1 MGWGVHGD
9 GCCPRTQTAALP
21 LLCNN
26 RCHPPPAQST
36 QFPPKAQGKD
46 SLIATKTLILSLIAN
61 VFLIIKAFLIFKAFT
76 LCA

>member
-1 MGWGVHGD
+1 MGTDAAHAPKLQRFR
-9 GCCPRTQTAALP
+9 CSATTAAI
-21 LLCNN
+21 
-26 RCHPPPAQST
+26 PPPPKALSS
-36 QFPPKAQGKD
+36 PPKAQGKD